1 MAPGAPVTAPPASN
15 NTNNNNNSP
24 RVRKSYSMSKHREG
38 WSKAEET
45 RFMEGFFMWACYLC
59 VLFFVTPKL
68 QSLLL

>member
-45 RFMEGFFMWACYLC
+45 RFMEGFFM
-59 VLFFVTPKL
+59 
-68 QSLLL
+68 